1 MSVIVGFKRDGK
13 IWMAGDSRVSMGT
26 HVEKL
31 VDSTSKIWTE
41 NDMMIVGG
49 VGLLSELQLMRYG
62 HFIPQDEILL
72 DHIDVEYLYSLYS
85 YYGKAYL
92 DHFGITL
99 DTNTGYQSIIAS
111 SFMFGVNNHLMVLG
125 NDGSVAEYDDFA
137 VIGCAGDLVRGY
149 IMGHKDEKDVEK
161 LLRDAIKHAAAM
173 DSGIDININVYCI
186 KDPYA
191 EFENIAAAMQ
201 GEEDTEPEPEVVKCE
216 EKKPVKSKK
225 KSKKSIRISSKNDS
239 KICLK

>member
-31 VDSTSKIWTE
+31 ADSTSKIWTE

-72 DHIDVEYLYSLYS
+72 DHIDAEYLYSLYS

-99 DTNTGYQSIIAS
+99 DANTGYQSIIAS

-125 NDGSVAEYDDFA
+125 NDGSVVEYDDFA
-137 VIGCAGDLVRGY
+137 VIGCADDLVRGY
-149 IMGHKDEKDVEK
+149 IMGHMEEEDVEK
-161 LLRDAIKHAAAM
+161 LLKDAIKHAATM
-173 DSGIDININVYCI
+173 DSGIDTNINVYCI

-191 EFENIAAAMQ
+191 ELENLAATVKDEK
-201 GEEDTEPEPEVVKCE
+201 EEPKKIKE
-216 EKKPVKSKK
+216 ELKKSSKTKK
-225 KSKKSIRISSKNDS
+225 KSKKSALISSKKDS

>member
-31 VDSTSKIWTE
+31 ADSTSKIWTE

-62 HFIPQDEILL
+62 HFIPQEEILL
-72 DHIDVEYLYSLYS
+72 DNVDAEYLYSLYS

-137 VIGCAGDLVRGY
+137 VIGCADDLVRGY

-161 LLRDAIKHAAAM
+161 LLRDAIKHAATM
-173 DSGIDININVYCI
+173 DSGIDTNINVYCI
-186 KDPYA
+186 ADPYA
-191 EFENIAAAMQ
+191 NIDIEQ
-201 GEEDTEPEPEVVKCE
+201 EPEEVEEEVK
-216 EKKPVKSKK
+216 KTKSKK
-225 KSKKSIRISSKNDS
+225 TSDHKKKTPSNK
-239 KICLK
+239 K